1 MKFETRVDGR
11 GGETS
16 GAVSL
21 YQPRV
26 SEGVHRVIRLIF
38 RVCPSNELVC
48 TNKQNTL

>member
-21 YQPRV
+21 YRPCV
-26 SEGVHRVIRLIF
+26 SEGAFVVL
-38 RVCPSNELVC
+38 LD
-48 TNKQNTL
+48 